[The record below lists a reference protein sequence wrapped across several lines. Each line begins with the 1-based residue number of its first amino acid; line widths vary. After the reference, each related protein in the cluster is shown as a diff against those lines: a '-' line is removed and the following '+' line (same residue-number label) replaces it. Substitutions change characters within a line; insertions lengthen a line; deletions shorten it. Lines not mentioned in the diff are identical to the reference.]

1 MIEVESATKRF
12 GSTPA
17 LAGVSLAVPEGSV
30 LALLGPNGAGKTTL
44 VRVLTTLLR
53 PDSGSARVAGYDV
66 VADAARLRSV
76 IGLAGQYAA
85 VDELLTGREN
95 LELIGLWY
103 HLDKAEYRRRAG
115 EVLERFS
122 LTDAADRLVKTYSG
136 GMRRRLDI
144 GASLIAR
151 PPVLFLDEPTS
162 GLDPRTRNDLWTFIE
177 ELVAADTTLLL
188 TTQYMEEAERLAHQI
203 AVLDRGEVI
212 AGGTAKQLKDTLGGD
227 RLEATVTEPA
237 DLDRATNLLAG
248 LAQAR
253 PHVDPDQRRV
263 SVPTSGGTAF
273 LLAAGHQLE
282 EERITLDDLGIRRP
296 SLDDVFLSL
305 TGVPA
310 SRTGT
315 DEAPAEV
322 AS

>member
-1 MIEVESATKRF
+1 
-12 GSTPA
+12 
-17 LAGVSLAVPEGSV
+17 
-30 LALLGPNGAGKTTL
+30 
-44 VRVLTTLLR
+44 
-53 PDSGSARVAGYDV
+53 
-66 VADAARLRSV
+66 
-76 IGLAGQYAA
+76 
-85 VDELLTGREN
+85 
-95 LELIGLWY
+95 
-103 HLDKAEYRRRAG
+103 
-115 EVLERFS
+115 
-122 LTDAADRLVKTYSG
+122 
-136 GMRRRLDI
+136 
-144 GASLIAR
+144 
-151 PPVLFLDEPTS
+151 
-162 GLDPRTRNDLWTFIE
+162 
-177 ELVAADTTLLL
+177 
-188 TTQYMEEAERLAHQI
+188 MEEAERLAHQI

-305 TGVPA
+305 TGAPA

-315 DEAPAEV
+315 EAPAKA